1 MRFKLSLV
9 RAVALAGISLAYGGA
24 GHAQAPSSPR
34 EDPQI
39 GASWHQTQKVHALA
53 QTPDGFLWAGT
64 DSGLLRYDGTRFVTY
79 TTGDGLRGNI
89 VQALAVDRKGALW
102 IGLAEGR
109 GLARMS
115 EGKLSSINTG
125 IVLEKRD
132 VFRLAADADSLW
144 IGTHGGL
151 YRMPISGN
159 GEVTPVATV
168 TGQILAVH
176 TRDNVVWVG
185 SSEGLFLGDKNGF
198 RSTGVTGL
206 ILDIVTDHA
215 GTVWFSSSEQGL
227 MKIEGDHPPVV
238 ALNSAPSQGSGA
250 SSIAGFTA
258 LAVDREGDLWV
269 GWGWGHAIF
278 KNGVLGPRF
287 TTALHT
293 VDILPDAEGGVWTAT
308 YWGVV
313 SRYARPRVRN
323 QTFTEAGEAPIVFSI
338 THDND
343 NGLWMTLPRSVV
355 RLTGNERRSYAA
367 GKDFPY
373 WCPRSL
379 SAARAGGVW
388 MASCDRGVLRID
400 GDQLI
405 PLPFAGEVPRGGQS
419 IFEDSEG
426 QVWLGLDGGALYR
439 STNGILVE
447 QTDFPNDR
455 CNTDTSAPN
464 VKNNRIT
471 LDECAHSVTD
481 IINARDGGIWV
492 SLRRNGLRRLK
503 NGKWTSWKA
512 GDGLPSESLI
522 ALYEDPAGVLWIGT
536 QASGLLRFANGRFQ
550 SVQKRDGLPAQSIHG
565 IVQDDRGRMWMS
577 SERGIFRIASKE
589 LDAFF
594 SGQTDRVN
602 GFAYD
607 PRDGL
612 ESFVTLQSFPDTI
625 AFFPDGTLAVP
636 MDMGL
641 ATIDTHRVDDVRG
654 FSPALIETIRI
665 EGRSFQRSMP
675 AEIDLSFGNN
685 KLGSIEFHFNVPNFE
700 VPHRID
706 TQYRLIGHDSE
717 WRKAGN
723 ERVVRYE
730 NLAPGNYQLELQPY
744 MDDTPFGPTLKSDS
758 VYLRSFYRRPL
769 FFLLLGLSLLPLLAA
784 AYVVRMRYHQVR
796 FNTVLAERNRIA
808 RDLHDSLA
816 QYFTGIAYQLERL
829 TMVLRKDPDSALDIN
844 EETKLMLAQCRLE
857 ARQAIHNMRQE
868 SVAQDSFS
876 DSLRAVAAETR
887 ISGTAMV
894 DVAVSGPERGLPT
907 RLQRELLRIAQ
918 EATVNALAHAK
929 ATLIELRVTF
939 SSDSVSLTITD
950 NGTGFDSGSDNKKP
964 LHYGLQGM
972 RERAAALGGEF
983 HLESKASVG
992 TTIIVSVQIPE

>member
-1 MRFKLSLV
+1 MRFESSLV
-9 RAVALAGISLAYGGA
+9 RAVALAGISLAFVGA
-24 GHAQAPSSPR
+24 AHAQAASPPR

-89 VQALAVDRKGALW
+89 VQALAVDGNGSLW
-102 IGLAEGR
+102 VGLAEGR
-109 GLARMS
+109 GLARIS
-115 EGKLSSINTG
+115 GGVLASIDTGKQLDTLD
-125 IVLEKRD
+125 VL
-132 VFRLAADADSLW
+132 RLATDADSLW
-144 IGTHGGL
+144 IGTHDGL
-151 YRMPISGN
+151 FRLPIAGSGS
-159 GEVTPVATV
+159 VTPVANI

-176 TRDNVVWVG
+176 IRNGTVWVG
-185 SSEGLFLGDKNGF
+185 SSDGLFRGDRNGF
-198 RSTGVTGL
+198 RPVGIAGL
-206 ILDIVTDHA
+206 VLDIVTDRS

-227 MKIEGDHPPVV
+227 MKMEGNQPPVV

-250 SSIAGFTA
+250 ASVAGFTA
-258 LAVDREGDLWV
+258 LAVDRDGDLWV

-287 TTALHT
+287 ITALHT

-338 THDND
+338 TGDYSNA
-343 NGLWMTLPRSVV
+343 LWMTLPRSVL
-355 RLTGNERRSYAA
+355 RLKNDERKSYAS

-388 MASCDRGVLRID
+388 MASCDRGVVRID
-400 GDQLI
+400 SDQI
-405 PLPFAGEVPRGGQS
+405 VPLPFAGETPRGGQS

-426 QVWLGLDGGALYR
+426 QVWLGLEGGALYR
-439 STNGILVE
+439 SSNSVLVE
-447 QTDFPNDR
+447 QMDFPNDR
-455 CNTDTSAPN
+455 CNTDATAPN
-464 VKNNRIT
+464 LKNNRIT
-471 LDECAHSVTD
+471 LDECAQSVTD

-492 SLRRNGLRRLK
+492 SLRRNGLRRFK

-512 GDGLPSESLI
+512 QDGLPTESLI
-522 ALYEDPAGVLWIGT
+522 ALYEDPGGVLWIGT
-536 QASGLLRFANGRFQ
+536 QASGLLRFANGKFQ
-550 SVQKRDGLPAQSIHG
+550 SVQKRNGLPAQSIHG

-577 SERGIFRIASKE
+577 SERGIFRIARTE

-594 SGQTDRVN
+594 SGHSDKVN
-602 GFAYD
+602 GYAYD

-665 EGRSFQRSMP
+665 EGRSFRRSMP
-675 AEIDLSFGNN
+675 AKIDLSFGNN
-685 KLGSIEFHFNVPNFE
+685 KLGSIEFHFNIPNFE

-706 TQYRLIGHDSE
+706 ARYRLIGYDAE
-717 WRKAGN
+717 WRKAGS
-723 ERVVRYE
+723 ERVIRYE

-744 MDDTPFGPTLKSDS
+744 MDDTPFGTILRSDS
-758 VYLRSFYRRPL
+758 VYVRSFYRRPL
-769 FFLLLGLSLLPLLAA
+769 FFLLLGLSFLPLLAA
-784 AYVVRMRYHQVR
+784 AFVVRMRYHQAR

-868 SVAQDSFS
+868 SVAQESFAE
-876 DSLRAVAAETR
+876 SLRAVASETR
-887 ISGTAMV
+887 ISGIATV
-894 DVAVSGPERGLPT
+894 DVAVSGPERSLPT

-950 NGTGFDSGSDNKKP
+950 NGTGFDPGSDNKKP